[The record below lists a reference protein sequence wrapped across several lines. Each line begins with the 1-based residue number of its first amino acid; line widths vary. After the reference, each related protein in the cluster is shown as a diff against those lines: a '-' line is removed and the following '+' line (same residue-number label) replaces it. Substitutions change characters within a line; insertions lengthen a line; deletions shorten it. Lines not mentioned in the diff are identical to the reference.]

1 SKIFYEPTTLIELGL
16 KRRNACADFLLDVV
30 KQEIESRS

>member
-1 SKIFYEPTTLIELGL
+1 LGL

>member
-1 SKIFYEPTTLIELGL
+1 GL